1 VSRRIALVFAALI
14 TALLVAAVVPLGV
27 SMTDNQRASFRF
39 DAEASAHQVAAAAE
53 EFLADHRSPDA
64 MNSELTASAAAG
76 DCVAVYNTADALVAH
91 TSGRC
96 GAASDA
102 DARRLAASV
111 LTTRTS
117 TLSQD
122 GQWLRAAVPV
132 SADKDAGAVVLA
144 RSADPLND
152 QIAEMWGWLVLTGI
166 GALGV
171 GLLLAVWL
179 SRWVSRPLS
188 ALGTT
193 AERLG
198 DGDLHMRAAEDQGP
212 QEVRR
217 LAGTFNQMAE
227 RTENLVRS
235 HRAWVADVSH
245 QLRTPLTAL
254 RLRLDLLS
262 QDAEE
267 ETAAE
272 LAGAQ
277 EEIARLSRMVD
288 GLLAIARTEAA
299 VPHREAVRVDE
310 VAAER
315 VATWEPLAREREIGL
330 TLEAHRRTAASL
342 GTGDLEQMLDNV
354 LANALEAVDEGGTVR
369 LRIDVANQR
378 IRLQV
383 IDDGPGMSAQAKS
396 AAFHRFEGS
405 GTPGGSG
412 LGLAIVHRLATAN
425 GGAVAL
431 RDTPGGGLTVELD
444 LPAARQARP
453 ADTT

>member
-1 VSRRIALVFAALI
+1 MSRRIALVFAALI
-14 TALLVAAVVPLGV
+14 ASLLVAAVVPLGV
-27 SMTDNQRASFRF
+27 SMTDNQRSSFRF

-53 EFLADHRSPDA
+53 EFLADHRSPDP
-64 MNSELTASAAAG
+64 MNSELAASGVAG
-76 DCVAVYNTADALVAH
+76 DCVAVYDTTGVLVAH
-91 TSGRC
+91 TTSGSC

-102 DARRLAASV
+102 DARRLAAGV
-111 LTTRTS
+111 LATRTS
-117 TLSQD
+117 TLVQS

-132 SADKDAGAVVLA
+132 SADKNAGAVVLA

-171 GLLLAVWL
+171 GMLLAIWL
-179 SRWVSRPLS
+179 SRWVSRPLN

-198 DGDLHMRAAEDQGP
+198 GGDLQVRAADDQGP

-254 RLRLDLLS
+254 RLRLDLLA

-288 GLLAIARTEAA
+288 GLLAIARAEAA
-299 VPHREAVRVDE
+299 VPRRAAVRVDE

-315 VATWEPLAREREIGL
+315 VAAWEPLARERAIGL
-330 TLEAHRRTAASL
+330 TLEASRRTTASL
-342 GTGDLEQMLDNV
+342 GEGDLEQMLDNV
-354 LANALEAVDEGGTVR
+354 LANALEALDGGGTVQV
-369 LRIDVANQR
+369 RIRSANQR
-378 IRLQV
+378 ISILV
-383 IDDGPGMSAQAKS
+383 VDDGPGMSEQTKS

-412 LGLAIVHRLATAN
+412 LGLAIVQRLATAN
-425 GGAVAL
+425 GGDVVL
-431 RDTPGGGLTVELD
+431 RDTPGGGLTVALD
-444 LPAARQARP
+444 LAAARQP
-453 ADTT
+453 